1 MMAVCANAQTT
12 EWNFSE
18 WEAKEFKQ
26 TETKDGLT
34 VYSGTDASGK
44 AATVIIDAN
53 NKTWND
59 ITYSQRLK

>member
-1 MMAVCANAQTT
+1 MKKIFTLVAAAMMAVCANAQTT

-34 VYSGTDASGK
+34 YILVLMLQVK
-44 AATVIIDAN
+44 PL
-53 NKTWND
+53 
-59 ITYSQRLK
+59 R